1 MDIATISEL
10 SVDFL
15 IAAVKFV
22 VAAGLLVFSSSNF
35 SYLEIVITLI
45 AGGTT
50 GFFVFYFF
58 SNWINL
64 QINKLFRSRKKKSKS
79 TKNLRRFIKIKN
91 KYGLIGI
98 SILTPIVLSVPVGSF
113 LASRFFRH
121 HKLTFPIMIGGVVF
135 WSIVLPLLKLNN

>member
-1 MDIATISEL
+1 MDAATISEL
-10 SVDFL
+10 SIDFL

-22 VAAGLLVFSSSNF
+22 VAAGFLVFSSSNF
-35 SYLEIVITLI
+35 SYLEIIITLI

-64 QINKLFRSRKKKSKS
+64 QINKLIRSKKKKRKS
-79 TKNLRRFIKIKN
+79 TKNLRRFITIKN

-98 SILTPIVLSVPVGSF
+98 SILTPVVFSIPVGSF

-121 HKLTFPIMIGGVVF
+121 HKLTFPIMISGIVF
-135 WSIVLPLLKLNN
+135 WSIVLPLIKLYN